1 MKLLIIDIDWIVGKT
16 NRLRNFDIDWPR
28 YPSIG
33 LDYRLDWI
41 GLASLRVTNSNTHR
55 HIFYHSLVGKDSM
68 SVQHNECNVLSVAL
82 FGSG

>member
-41 GLASLRVTNSNTHR
+41 IDWIGLDWHHWL
-55 HIFYHSLVGKDSM
+55 
-68 SVQHNECNVLSVAL
+68 
-82 FGSG
+82 

>member
-41 GLASLRVTNSNTHR
+41 GLASLLEGYDLSEFYCMTLSGKLSSQNIAKPEYHTHAR
-55 HIFYHSLVGKDSM
+55 
-68 SVQHNECNVLSVAL
+68 EVLY
-82 FGSG
+82 